1 MTAGEGIIFALQGC
15 RERTDAVQ
23 LPVSAERIAA
33 TGKNLMTISLVAH
46 IPNDAVLRS
55 IEYVM

>member
-1 MTAGEGIIFALQGC
+1 MTAGEGIILALQRC

-23 LPVSAERIAA
+23 LSVGAERIAA
-33 TGKNLMTISLVAH
+33 TGKNLMAISLVAH